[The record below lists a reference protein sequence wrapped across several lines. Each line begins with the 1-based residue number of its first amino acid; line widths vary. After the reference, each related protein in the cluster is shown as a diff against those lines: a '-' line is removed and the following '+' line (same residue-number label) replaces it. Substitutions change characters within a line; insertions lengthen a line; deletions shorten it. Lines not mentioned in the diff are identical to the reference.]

1 MADRA
6 ATEKSFHFLVSTLIT
21 DITAICLPSGSVESQ
36 EVRQRFYK
44 AGAKWSK
51 ITLARKSRPVKSLV
65 ALGAEK
71 MPQKLFPPNL
81 QTGIIHAD

>member
-44 AGAKWSK
+44 ELGRSG
-51 ITLARKSRPVKSLV
+51 LKSPSPVRVGQS
-65 ALGAEK
+65 
-71 MPQKLFPPNL
+71 NR
-81 QTGIIHAD
+81 